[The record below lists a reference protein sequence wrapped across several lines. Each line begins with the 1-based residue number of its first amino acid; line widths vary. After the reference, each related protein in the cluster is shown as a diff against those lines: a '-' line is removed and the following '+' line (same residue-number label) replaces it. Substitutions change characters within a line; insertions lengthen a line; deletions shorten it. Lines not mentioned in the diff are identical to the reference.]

1 MAGAGMAMEIVIL
14 AAGMGTRMH
23 SAKPKPLHD
32 LGGKP
37 MLARIVDT
45 ARAVSPTRLQV
56 VIGKGADQ
64 VREAFAGTDLEFV
77 VQAEQLGT
85 GHAAMQALPQ
95 CDPES
100 RVVVLLGDV
109 PLLPTHTL
117 EAFAAMECDL
127 GILTVDVPDPTGYGR
142 MLRSDDGSIRSIV
155 EERDATPDEKAV
167 CEINTGVMVAK
178 AADFMRW
185 LEQTNQ
191 DNDQGEYLMPDIVGL
206 ALGEGGRVAGM
217 KADHPDDV
225 QGVNDHLQ
233 LNRLERVF
241 QRRQARALQRQGVRI
256 ADPERFDLRGELEL
270 GQDVA
275 IDVNVVLEGTIR
287 LGSNVT
293 IGPNCHI
300 TNAEIGDGSVIKPNT
315 VIEGASIMSDC
326 SVGPFA
332 RIRPGAVLSDEV
344 AIGNFVEV
352 KKSVLGKGTKA
363 SHLAYLGDATIGARV
378 NIGAGSITCN
388 YDGVNKHQTLIEDD
402 VFVGTNSSLV
412 APVTIRED
420 SAIGAGSTI
429 TKEVPARTLAI
440 GRGKQVIIEG
450 WGKPR
455 KGLNR

>member
-1 MAGAGMAMEIVIL
+1 MAIEIVIL

-23 SAKPKPLHD
+23 SAKPKPLHE
-32 LGGKP
+32 LGGKS

-45 ARAVSPTRLQV
+45 ARSVQPTRLQV
-56 VIGKGADQ
+56 VVGEGGDQ
-64 VREAFAGTDLEFV
+64 VRSAFADSNLEFV
-77 VQAEQLGT
+77 EQSERLGT
-85 GHAAMQALPQ
+85 GHAAMQALPN
-95 CDPES
+95 CDPEA

-109 PLLPTHTL
+109 PLLPSHTL
-117 EAFAAMECDL
+117 EALAALECDL
-127 GILTVDVPDPTGYGR
+127 GVLTVDVVDPSGYGR
-142 MLRSDDGSIRSIV
+142 ILRDADGVFEAIV
-155 EERDATPDEKAV
+155 EERDATPEQKAV
-167 CEINTGVMVAK
+167 SEINTGVMVAK

-185 LEQTNQ
+185 LEQTNR

-206 ALGEGGRVAGM
+206 ALADGRRVVGH

-233 LNRLERVF
+233 LNGLERVF
-241 QRRQARALQRQGVRI
+241 QRRQAQALQRRGVRI
-256 ADPERFDLRGELEL
+256 ADPERFDLRGEIEV
-270 GQDVA
+270 GKDVS

-287 LGSNVT
+287 IGSKVQ

-300 TNAEIGDGSVIKPNT
+300 TDAEIGDGSVIKPNT
-315 VIEGASIMSDC
+315 VIEGASIQSEC

-378 NIGAGSITCN
+378 NIGAGTITCN
-388 YDGVNKHQTLIEDD
+388 YDGVDKHQTHIEDD

-420 SAIGAGSTI
+420 STIGAGSTI
-429 TKEVPARTLAI
+429 TKEVPAKTLAI
-440 GRGKQVIIEG
+440 GRGRQVIIEG
-450 WGKPR
+450 WEKPR
-455 KGLNR
+455 KGSNR